1 MNGHQEVGRRQRD
14 DKQQQPPH
22 EQQLLNNALL
32 PRSESPIGSLYT
44 EGPLRLGTPLEEVPW
59 WSAI

>member
-44 EGPLRLGTPLEEVPW
+44 EGPHVLGPL
-59 WSAI
+59 